1 MKYPVV
7 TRSHIVPPNGSPA
20 AVAQAPAPESL
31 AASGGLHVH
40 GGMIYSGSA
49 TDVQSITFQNGM
61 TLNVTGAGDPVTI
74 DAGGLHFNAG
84 KYLSVPLTSAYTGFA
99 AFAAITVKTDALD
112 KVWQYPINLTGSGVN
127 VLSFR
132 ANGSLTRS
140 DGGANYTYP
149 TLRPRWL
156 VNQRHVFGTCIA
168 ARDDGPEAQHTLW
181 QDGIQIGGTIPVTHI
196 TPTACELGRDFTGTI
211 HEGIVFAQVEAAPD
225 PLYPPG
231 VTSNWICSELA
242 A

>member
-1 MKYPVV
+1 MGFRQRAVP
-7 TRSHIVPPNGSPA
+7 SHSG
-20 AVAQAPAPESL
+20 QGSL
-31 AASGGLHVH
+31 APPASLVASGGLRVH
-40 GGMIYSGSA
+40 PGMTYSGLAS
-49 TDVQSITFQNGM
+49 DVQSITFQNGLSM
-61 TLNVTGAGDPVTI
+61 GVVGAGNPVTI
-74 DAGGLHFNAG
+74 DADGLHFSAG
-84 KYLSVPLTSAYTGFA
+84 KYLSVPLAHTYTGFA

-140 DGGANYTYP
+140 DAGANYTYP
-149 TLRPRWL
+149 TLRPRWS

-181 QDGIQIGGTIPVTHI
+181 QDGIQIGGTVPVAQI

-211 HEGIVFAQVEAAPD
+211 HEGVVFFQRDDDPAA
-225 PLYPPG
+225 LYPPG
-231 VTSNWICSELA
+231 VTSRWICGELA
-242 A
+242 Q